1 MPEGLPA
8 ARSFFEAGRSAW
20 PSFALPYEAFEAFF
34 GLHVALAAPLDLHAA
49 DMYLACACA
58 RGEPAAL
65 AAFERAYAI
74 DLARAVGSID
84 PGQAAVDDV
93 LQAMRERLFVPIDG
107 QPGKIANYGGRASLR
122 TWLTAI
128 AVRDALS
135 RRRRKGEQRHEAF
148 VPERDRRLVRGGP
161 ELEYLHRRYKGP
173 CEEAVRSAVER
184 LPSKQKMLLRLN
196 LIDGM
201 SIDQLAVMYKASR
214 ATTARWLV
222 AARSALVEEARRE
235 MRAKLGLTASEL
247 DGLGP
252 DLQSQLEVSILR
264 LLGQDSSDPRASA
277 PSKVTK
283 S

>member
-1 MPEGLPA
+1 MPEGSPA
-8 ARSFFEAGRSAW
+8 ARAFFEAGRSAW
-20 PSFALPYEAFEAFF
+20 PSFALPFDAFEAFF
-34 GLHVALAAPLDLHAA
+34 RPHLASAPPLDVHAA
-49 DMYLACACA
+49 DLYLAFACS
-58 RGEPAAL
+58 RGEPTAL
-65 AAFERAYAI
+65 AAFEHAYAI

-84 PGQAAVDDV
+84 PSQAVIDDV
-93 LQAMRERLFVPIDG
+93 LQTMRERLFVPVDG
-107 QPGKIANYGGRASLR
+107 EPGKIADYGGRASLR

-148 VPERDRRLVRGGP
+148 IPERDRRLVKGGP
-161 ELEYLHRRYKGP
+161 ELEYLHRRYKGA

-235 MRAKLGLTASEL
+235 MREKLALTDSDL

-264 LLGQDSSDPRASA
+264 LLGQGASGA
-277 PSKVTK
+277 RESK